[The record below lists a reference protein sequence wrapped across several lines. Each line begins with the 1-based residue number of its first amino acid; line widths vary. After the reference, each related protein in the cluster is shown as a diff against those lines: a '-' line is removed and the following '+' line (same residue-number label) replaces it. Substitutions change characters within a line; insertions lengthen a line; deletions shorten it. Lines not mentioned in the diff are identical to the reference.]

1 MNTRVPLVRKSNRA
15 LFFIPLVALA
25 VLCLL
30 LLLVYSL
37 GSLNRSEPR
46 PSRQASAIRTNA
58 VMTVVAQFT
67 QTGEMQLASATRTE
81 NAHALETIAW
91 IPTWTPRA
99 MPNTTETMQAL
110 LFAPHED
117 GVYLVGVDIGAG
129 AWRSTPGYSICYW
142 ETTTRNG
149 DIVAKD
155 LGPSGGTVS
164 VVSQVFQVRL
174 ERCGTW
180 IYVGPP

>member
-15 LFFIPLVALA
+15 LFFIPLVALIA
-25 VLCLL
+25 LCLL
-30 LLLVYSL
+30 PLWVYSF
-37 GSLNRSEPR
+37 GSFNRSEPR
-46 PSRQASAIRTNA
+46 PSRKESAIRTNA
-58 VMTVVAQFT
+58 AMTVVAQLT
-67 QTGEMQLASATRTE
+67 QTAEMRLGSAARTE
-81 NAHALETIAW
+81 NAHALETIAC
-91 IPTWTPRA
+91 IPTWTPRP

-129 AWRSTPGYSICYW
+129 AWRSTPGYAICYW
-142 ETTTRNG
+142 EMTTRNG
-149 DIVAKD
+149 DIIAKD

-164 VVSQVFQVRL
+164 LGSQVFQVRL

-180 IYVGPP
+180 TYLGSL